1 MQAEEKNQG
10 TGDRSEEGAIPLEK
24 CADGAGGGPEGDE
37 DHGETGDEG
46 ERRGEK
52 SGAGLLA
59 LAELLDSDAGEHGDV
74 AGNEREHAGREKR
87 NQASQESSEEGD
99 IGHSRSVLAC
109 VETSF
114 GIFTLPSSYVRSAF
128 ADSLLPQITST
139 TKLLRVQQNASWRT
153 VCSALRGVQLSIV
166 PQSCARACAW
176 RSLMRGPAAERAPE
190 NGRHGRGPV
199 FVPDYSNLADST
211 GQQRIGRLAVG
222 WGSEMRTDE
231 GFG

>member
-74 AGNEREHAGREKR
+74 AGNEREHAGREKG

-99 IGHSRSVLAC
+99 VGHSRSVLAC

-114 GIFTLPSSYVRSAF
+114 GIFTLHSLLRQVRVCGFAAAANGLDHKALAGATQLVVAHCMQRVTRGATLYCPTKLCESSRLAF
-128 ADSLLPQITST
+128 ADARPCGG
-139 TKLLRVQQNASWRT
+139 ART
-153 VCSALRGVQLSIV
+153 
-166 PQSCARACAW
+166 
-176 RSLMRGPAAERAPE
+176 
-190 NGRHGRGPV
+190 
-199 FVPDYSNLADST
+199 
-211 GQQRIGRLAVG
+211 
-222 WGSEMRTDE
+222 
-231 GFG
+231 